1 LHFISVAYGGPA
13 VIDSAELAIAAEAAG
28 LGAATIY
35 LAALDRD
42 RPRLA
47 LDSGRPI
54 YPASMIKVPLAAATA
69 SAVDAGRA
77 RWDDQVEVLA
87 ANMTF
92 NDAPSPLETG
102 YTATVIELVE
112 LMLTRSDNVATNV
125 LMDVLGR
132 EPATVDAHA
141 LGLRETAFRRKLS
154 GKLPLIEDPE
164 ASGRNSHPAR
174 EAADLFEGIA
184 RGRIPSSP
192 LLHRFLRGQVW
203 NTKLS
208 AGLEPGDLFAHKTG
222 DTDDTSH
229 DGGILELAG
238 GGRYVIVVYSELA
251 SNDETDARFAAFM
264 RRIRHRLVEG

>member
-1 LHFISVAYGGPA
+1 M
-13 VIDSAELAIAAEAAG
+13 IDSAEVAIAAEAAG

-35 LAALDRD
+35 LAALDHE

-47 LDSGRPI
+47 LDSGRTI

-77 RWDDQVEVLA
+77 HWDDRVEVLP

-92 NDAPSPLETG
+92 NDAPSPLEPG
-102 YTATVIELVE
+102 YVATVIELVE

-132 EPATVDAHA
+132 ETATVDAQA

-154 GKLPLIEDPE
+154 GKLPLIDDPG
-164 ASGRNSHPAR
+164 ATGRNSLPAR

-192 LLHRFLRGQVW
+192 LLHRFLRAQMW

-208 AGLEPGDLFAHKTG
+208 AGLESGDRFAHKTG

-238 GGRYVIVVYSELA
+238 GGRYVIVVYSELP
-251 SNDETDARFAAFM
+251 SNDETDARFAGFM
-264 RRIRHRLVEG
+264 RRLRPRLIEG

>member
-1 LHFISVAYGGPA
+1 
-13 VIDSAELAIAAEAAG
+13 VIDSAEVAIVANTTG

-54 YPASMIKVPLAAATA
+54 YPASMIKTPLAAAIAAT
-69 SAVDAGRA
+69 VEAGRT
-77 RWDDQVEVLA
+77 RWDERLVVDA

-92 NDAPSPLETG
+92 NDAPSPLEPG
-102 YTATVIELVE
+102 YEATVIELVE

-132 EPATVDAHA
+132 EAATAGAQA

-154 GKLPLIEDPE
+154 GKLPLIDDP
-164 ASGRNSHPAR
+164 AATGRNSHPAR
-174 EAADLFEGIA
+174 EAADLFERIA
-184 RGRIPSSP
+184 RGSVPSAA
-192 LLHRFLRGQVW
+192 LLHRFLRGQIW

-208 AGLEPGDLFAHKTG
+208 AGLESGDRFAHKTG

-238 GGRYVIVVYSELA
+238 GGRYVLVVYSELP

-264 RRIRHRLVEG
+264 QRIRPLLADA

>member
-1 LHFISVAYGGPA
+1 
-13 VIDSAELAIAAEAAG
+13 VIDSAEVAILADATG

-54 YPASMIKVPLAAATA
+54 YPASMIKTPLAAAIA
-69 SAVDAGRA
+69 AAVEAGRTH
-77 RWDDQVEVLA
+77 WDDRVTVDA

-92 NDAPSPLETG
+92 NDAPSPLEPG
-102 YTATVIELVE
+102 YTATVVELVE

-125 LMDVLGR
+125 LIDLLGR
-132 EPATVDAHA
+132 ESATAGARA

-154 GKLPLIEDPE
+154 GKLPLIDDP
-164 ASGRNSHPAR
+164 AATGRNSHPAR
-174 EAADLFEGIA
+174 EAADLFERIA
-184 RGRIPSSP
+184 RGSVPSAT
-192 LLHRFLRGQVW
+192 LLHRFLRGQIW

-208 AGLEPGDLFAHKTG
+208 AGLEPGDRFAHKTG

-238 GGRYVIVVYSELA
+238 GGRYVLVVYSELA

-264 RRIRHRLVEG
+264 QRIRPLLADA